1 MIDFICYVAMFI
13 VAFSA
18 TITLIVVA
26 IIEFFDAFHVQGEH
40 TANPRMDKRV
50 KARGQD
56 RLHKGVQSELK
67 E

>member
-18 TITLIVVA
+18 VITLIVVA

-40 TANPRMDKRV
+40 TANPRMDKMNS
-50 KARGQD
+50 KSAGN
-56 RLHKGVQSELK
+56 RLYKGVQSELK